1 MPAGQRKRRTQAERS
16 AETRSLLLDTTIECL
31 ADVGY
36 ARTTSAEIATRAG
49 LSRGAQLHHFGSKQ
63 QLVIAAM
70 DQLYFVYEAQFRA
83 ALDNLPEGED
93 PASGAIQAVWDI
105 MKGPMGH
112 AYLELVATARVEPD
126 LREPLQALVARMDS
140 GVDTIF
146 REYFD
151 AAPGTEAMF
160 DLVWTAVF
168 SLVEGLVIETIVR
181 PDDPKVEMVIAM
193 VKQFAPMAIQ
203 SKA

>member
-181 PDDPKVEMVIAM
+181 PVDPKVEMVIAM